1 MATAVCTVAKVLSA
15 YLNNNN
21 DDNTHLVLQEIT
33 GVLTTEGCRHLE
45 LLLSNAREEEQ
56 LVFMQIR

>member
-1 MATAVCTVAKVLSA
+1 MCTVAKVLSV

-21 DDNTHLVLQEIT
+21 YDDNTHPVLQEIT
-33 GVLTTEGCRHLE
+33 GVLTTEGCKHLE

-56 LVFMQIR
+56 LVFMLNKYG